1 MTGNGDLQGPCE
13 DGFCYYIDDMWLLLF
28 IAVPAVELYLLIEVG
43 GRIGV
48 LQTIFI
54 IIGTGVIGWT
64 LIKIQGIATLHRIRE
79 QVGEGQVPAIEMV
92 SGLVLLGAALLLLT
106 PGFITDTIGFAALI
120 PQLRRVLAARLIHRY
135 KSRVVHPGERMGPFG
150 L

>member
-1 MTGNGDLQGPCE
+1 
-13 DGFCYYIDDMWLLLF
+13 MWLLLF

-48 LQTIFI
+48 LETIFI
-54 IIGTGVIGWT
+54 IIATGVIGWS

-79 QVGEGQVPAIEMV
+79 QVAGGQMPAIEMV

-106 PGFITDTIGFAALI
+106 PGFITDAIGFTTLI
-120 PQLRRVLAARLIHRY
+120 PPLRRALAGRLVHRY
-135 KSRVVHPGERMGPFG
+135 KTRVIHPGERRGPFG